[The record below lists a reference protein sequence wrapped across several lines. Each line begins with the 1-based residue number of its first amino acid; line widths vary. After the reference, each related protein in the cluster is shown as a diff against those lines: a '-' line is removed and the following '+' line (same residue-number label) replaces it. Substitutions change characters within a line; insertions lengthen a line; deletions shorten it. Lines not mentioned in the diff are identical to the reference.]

1 MKRKNALIF
10 ILSLN
15 LLTASFLI
23 PSQPI
28 PQEDKLIIEIPGGID
43 LLSKILGINN
53 VSIGKDFIWLLI
65 NYLCRDFLILNQADK
80 DIKRENFASYL
91 NFMNKITGLMQ
102 KTSTGYY
109 IQLNL
114 EENEELAKKIFDLFG
129 YDLRKEET
137 KYNLIENQNKDN
149 WLKHLSLL
157 LLGYHPE
164 TILKNLNESKKMSI
178 FIPAEYIEL
187 PFSKRL
193 IKSILP
199 TEKDLEKNFL
209 NIIAKNIDFDFLFL
223 SLYNLS
229 DETIEAIN
237 KSIDNEKISAW
248 RLLLYS
254 SENAGWK
261 FYRIS
266 PYIEANSSTISTPI
280 DRKLIKGP
288 SGIYFNELSFIKNW
302 MNNSDGKFA
311 YFMRGLYSSNPI
323 IRNILINNESE
334 DIAKSINLLY
344 FNLNLPRRERLS
356 QLYDLKELEG
366 FPEVLSTL
374 RYKEND
380 IYFPGGY
387 DSWIKAIKNHNIP
400 KSYEDLLKENNS
412 SSLSYLEFFKEL
424 AKWKTNINGQDTDGM
439 PVFFRTYNFFIQKE
453 ELATPENILILF
465 RAYPYYPSIIT
476 YLEHINFNDPTL
488 LYKVIFKIIELENL
502 EDDDYENAMRI
513 FQSNLSLFWILSL
526 NPQLG
531 QKDINYLFKSFLE
544 LPFDNKYGFDFKYAR
559 WFYHIFLKYLNCN
572 ENNPGE
578 CMLDAI
584 GASIPQDHLRINEA
598 IYLFNPRE
606 REKEQIKNILKEQKI
621 PSLQWISNIYQIIL
635 KIDSMDNKEKIR
647 DCINELQNQLSSYI
661 SEQAAEEMTHPIIQE
676 MLRMLKLIEKFSSS
690 EEAPKELILKISNI
704 VNELIGWHNLGLV
717 YSFWMKNVNS
727 KAFSDNSFIAKHDFS
742 KLKNTIL
749 IKTPWRNTHLVIQDP
764 KKGVF
769 LQGSLSMLPLELAPL
784 ILQSEFASANSKLL
798 NDELPKW
805 LWASAIFPKAN
816 LIDDQTN
823 SAIASFYEL
832 GIELIKDINN
842 SIHPESKQILLSFL
856 KEHIGKARYIKIH
869 DCLLTKANCQNTIN
883 LFTPSEL
890 FYLGKFSIDNSIELT
905 SERYKKLKILIEKNP
920 EIQDKINQFG
930 TIAPHILGSS
940 IITIN
945 YLPSY
950 ENLEKY
956 YTHSP
961 IAERL
966 FDYKI
971 RTAYLIDKLQLP
983 AKLQYLIWQKAVLYI
998 LSHCRQNYIDDWES
1012 IVWQTQLINEETLIR
1027 WIQEF
1032 KAQGYLELE

>member
-1 MKRKNALIF
+1 MKKKNALIF

-15 LLTASFLI
+15 ILIASFLT
-23 PSQPI
+23 PSPI
-28 PQEDKLIIEIPGGID
+28 TPPEDKLIIEIPGGIE

-53 VSIGKDFIWLLI
+53 ASMGKDFIWLLI

-80 DIKRENFASYL
+80 DIKIQNFSSYL
-91 NFMNKITGLMQ
+91 NLMNKITKLMQ
-102 KTSTGYY
+102 KTSMGYY
-109 IQLNL
+109 IQLDLN
-114 EENEELAKKIFDLFG
+114 NDEELAKKVLNLFG
-129 YDLRKEET
+129 YDLKKEGD
-137 KYNLIENQNKDN
+137 KYSLIESQSKDS

-157 LLGYHPE
+157 LLGYHPDS
-164 TILKNLNESKKMSI
+164 ILKDLNESKKFSL
-178 FIPAEYIEL
+178 FIPIEYIKL
-187 PFSKRL
+187 PFSKKL
-193 IKSILP
+193 IESILP
-199 TEKDLEKNFL
+199 DEKDLEKNFL
-209 NIIAKNIDFDFLFL
+209 NILAKNIDFNFLFL

-229 DETIEAIN
+229 EETIEAIN
-237 KSIDNEKISAW
+237 KSIDNQKISAW

-311 YFMRGLYSSNPI
+311 YFMRGLYSSKPT
-323 IRNILINNESE
+323 IRNILINNEGE
-334 DIAKSINLLY
+334 DISKSINLLY

-356 QLYDLKELEG
+356 QLYDLKELDG

-374 RYKEND
+374 QYKDND

-400 KSYEDLLKENNS
+400 KSYEDLFKENNS
-412 SSLSYLEFFKEL
+412 SPLSYLEFFKEL

-439 PVFFRTYNFFIQKE
+439 PVFFRTYNFFLQRE

-465 RAYPYYPSIIT
+465 RVYPYYPAIIPF
-476 YLEHINFNDPTL
+476 LEHINFNDPTL
-488 LYKVIFKIIELENL
+488 LYKLIFKILELENL
-502 EDDDYENAMRI
+502 ENDNYENAIRI

-526 NPQLG
+526 NPQLE
-531 QKDINYLFKSFLE
+531 QKDFNYLLKSFLE
-544 LPFDNKYGFDFKYAR
+544 LPFNNKFGFDFKYAQ
-559 WFYHIFLKYLNCN
+559 WFYHIFLRYLNCD
-572 ENNPGE
+572 ENNPDE
-578 CMLDAI
+578 CILDAI
-584 GASIPQDHLRINEA
+584 LSSIPQDHLKINEA

-606 REKEQIKNILKEQKI
+606 REKEQIKNILKDQKI
-621 PSLQWISNIYQIIL
+621 PPLKWITDIYKVIS
-635 KIDSMDNKEKIR
+635 KMESTDNKEKLKNY
-647 DCINELQNQLSSYI
+647 INELQELFSSYT
-661 SEQAAEEMTHPIIQE
+661 SEQSDVEITHPISQDVFK
-676 MLRMLKLIEKFSSS
+676 MLHFIEKFNSN
-690 EEAPKELILKISNI
+690 EEASKDLISNTFNI
-704 VNELIGWHNLGLV
+704 INELIGWHNLGLV

-727 KAFSDNSFIAKHDFS
+727 KAFSDNSFISKHDFG

-764 KKGVF
+764 KKGIF

-805 LWASAIFPKAN
+805 LWASAIFPKGN

-823 SAIASFYEL
+823 SVISSLYEL
-832 GIELIKDINN
+832 GIELIKDTNN
-842 SIHPESKQILLSFL
+842 SIEPEAKKTLLSFL
-856 KEHIGKARYIKIH
+856 KELIGKARYIKIQ
-869 DCLLTKANCQNTIN
+869 DCLLNKINCQNIEN

-890 FYLGKFSIDNSIELT
+890 FYLGKFSIDNSIELA
-905 SERYKKLKILIEKNP
+905 SERYKELKNLIKNEP
-920 EIQDKINQFG
+920 EIQNKISQYG
-930 TIAPHILGSS
+930 TIAPHVLGSS

-945 YLPSY
+945 YMPSY

-971 RTAYLIDKLQLP
+971 RTAYLLDKLQLP

-1012 IVWQTQLINEETLIR
+1012 IVWQTQLINEETIIR